1 MFSRESI
8 ALNHGPLGSR
18 REVRRLSLELQLI
31 YLASHWAQDFARIG
45 GLVALAD
52 TIYLLK
58 HAGADFSWEWI
69 LSAVYR
75 SVPATYLYL
84 LLSYMVRYD
93 LVTIGPEI
101 MHELSISQRSFG
113 SLSLK
118 TIHRMIDDY
127 FVRATEFGPLLSER
141 TVGIIWKTLMLPG
154 PTLRKLVLI
163 PVNLSLPQYCR
174 IQ

>member
-1 MFSRESI
+1 MGVDPESRPS
-8 ALNHGPLGSR
+8 LNPGN
-18 REVRRLSLELQLI
+18 LSLPVAQLH
-31 YLASHWAQDFARIG
+31 S
-45 GLVALAD
+45 
-52 TIYLLK
+52 
-58 HAGADFSWEWI
+58 
-69 LSAVYR
+69 
-75 SVPATYLYL
+75 
-84 LLSYMVRYD
+84 RYD

-101 MHELSISQRSFG
+101 MHELSISQPSFG
-113 SLSLK
+113 SLGLK

-127 FVRATEFGPLLSER
+127 SVRATEFGTLLSER